1 MPSSL
6 LERSWFKLSKPPASP
21 FGAIGPRSKSREE
34 LWSEVTPGDEFPRL
48 RICMQLD
55 AGRDPIRITVSLA

>member
-1 MPSSL
+1 MQSSPS
-6 LERSWFKLSKPPASP
+6 ERSWFKLSKPPASP

-34 LWSEVTPGDEFPRL
+34 LWIEVTPGDEFPRL

-55 AGRDPIRITVSLA
+55 AGRNPIRVTVSLA